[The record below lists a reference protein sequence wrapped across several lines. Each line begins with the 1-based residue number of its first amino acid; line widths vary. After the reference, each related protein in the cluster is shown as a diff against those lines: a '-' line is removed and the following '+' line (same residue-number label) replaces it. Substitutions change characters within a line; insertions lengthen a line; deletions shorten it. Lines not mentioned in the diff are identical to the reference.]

1 MANCTGIGE
10 LGKEEGIGNTIIGA
24 DWNTKD
30 TRGLHPRLEKEAR
43 VDMVAKSMGEVDPAD
58 ETKVA
63 MEEVDTKVMKDV
75 RV

>member
-10 LGKEEGIGNTIIGA
+10 LGKEEDIGIIKTGE

-30 TRGLHPRLEKEAR
+30 TRDLHPRLGKEATG
-43 VDMVAKSMGEVDPAD
+43 DMVAES
-58 ETKVA
+58 
-63 MEEVDTKVMKDV
+63 MEEVDTKVMKDI

>member
-10 LGKEEGIGNTIIGA
+10 LGKEEGIGNTITGA
-24 DWNTKD
+24 DWNTRD
-30 TRGLHPRLEKEAR
+30 TRELLLRLGKEAT
-43 VDMVAKSMGEVDPAD
+43 VGMVARSMGEVDPTD
-58 ETKVA
+58 EAKVA